1 MAAGGRIVW
10 RPGDVGS
17 LLAAALAVTVTGW
30 GDDAASPPVPGVGGG
45 ATSSQSGA
53 GGAGGHD
60 TEAPVR
66 IVELT
71 ASLPEVSV
79 GDSVEIA
86 WRTENAS
93 ACSFVG
99 GSAGWREGVASLP
112 AGATSVV
119 IDFEGPRSFGLSC
132 TGEAG
137 DTAVEEVV
145 VTGVAAEVPPD
156 CSVQDVDEGVDFDW
170 SDIFFATFPD
180 KLQSNHDRSM
190 FGDEYFSVAFH
201 TGAHEGTLSVSTV
214 ALQGGVRWL
223 SISRCPGQF
232 TTNTPP
238 ACTFIQ
244 GIGGAL
250 QASTD
255 PNGSGC
261 VLEPDTDYFINVTYV
276 DVDDQVPT
284 EETSCPGYCT
294 VRFTASFN

>member
-1 MAAGGRIVW
+1 M
-10 RPGDVGS
+10 VGCERS
-17 LLAAALAVTVTGW
+17 GNLGPLLAAALAVTVTGC
-30 GDDAASPPVPGVGGG
+30 GDDAAPPPVAGAGGDT
-45 ATSSQSGA
+45 TSSKSGT
-53 GGAGGHD
+53 GGAGGHG
-60 TEAPVR
+60 TQAPVR

-71 ASLPEVSV
+71 ASTPEVSV

-99 GSAGWREGVASLP
+99 GSAGWREEEASLP
-112 AGATSVV
+112 AGETSVV
-119 IDFEGPRSFGLSC
+119 VDFEGPRSFGLSC
-132 TGEAG
+132 TGRAG
-137 DTAVEEVV
+137 DMATKEVA
-145 VTGVAAEVPPD
+145 VTGVPVEMPPD
-156 CSVQDVDEGVDFDW
+156 CSVKDVEKGVDFDW

-190 FGDEYFSVAFH
+190 FGDEYFSVAFN

-214 ALQGGVRWL
+214 ALQGGVRWV
-223 SISRCPGQF
+223 SISRCPGHF

-255 PNGSGC
+255 PNESGC
-261 VLEPDTDYFINVTYV
+261 VLELGTDYFINVTYV
-276 DVDDQVPT
+276 DVDDRVPN
-284 EETSCPGYCT
+284 EETSCSGYCT